1 MNKDNERCIICGDLF
16 TDDDE
21 KTYCPECGAPMHR
34 DCYDIEGSCPHEPVY
49 SANKAAEAESDADH
63 RNKPHLYPDGD
74 GCEICGKAFLPDDE
88 KIYCPECGAAMHKV
102 CYNMTHKCPY
112 KKSPP
117 VYRTAPQ
124 VRAAAAAA
132 AYFPKCDICGIEL
145 KDDEEKV
152 YCPECGTPVHKACWE
167 RSPVCP
173 NANRHAEGYDWEK
186 EHKEPTAAE
195 REPYAGDAA
204 GDPRRVTFENFPEL
218 IIEHPIRSPESGEEL
233 TCRGVRQSELMH
245 FLGLYNFSTPRFFT
259 LFMNMANA
267 GKVVSFNFSAWIFAP
282 LYHFYRRMTGPA
294 VIITLATFM
303 LTAPTLVYEMFAVA
317 RPDSAGLET
326 LFGSAT
332 VTSYILIVFRV
343 ALLLFNDYIYMR
355 WSVSKILALREK
367 YKDEP
372 EEVYFDA
379 LEHHGN
385 PRMMYVLGGIS
396 LIMLLIF
403 LLNLFIRTSGMFA

>member
-1 MNKDNERCIICGDLF
+1 MNKDNERCIICGDPF

-21 KTYCPECGAPMHR
+21 KIYCPECGAPMHR
-34 DCYDIEGSCPHEPVY
+34 DCYELEGRCPHDAVFAAY
-49 SANKAAEAESDADH
+49 SASAAAADAEH
-63 RNKPHLYPDGD
+63 RNKPHLFPNGE
-74 GCEICGKAFLPDDE
+74 GCEICGKVFSPDDD
-88 KIYCPECGAAMHKV
+88 KIYCPECGAAMHRV
-102 CYNMTHKCPY
+102 CYSITHKCPY
-112 KKSPP
+112 TKSPP
-117 VYRTAPQ
+117 VYRTAAMTGS
-124 VRAAAAAA
+124 AAGMSDTA
-132 AYFPKCDICGIEL
+132 PKCDICGNVL

-173 NANRHAEGYDWEK
+173 NENKHAAGYDWDK
-186 EHKEPTAAE
+186 EHRPKPAAE
-195 REPYAGDAA
+195 REPYYDGAA
-204 GDPRRVTFENFPEL
+204 GAQQRVTFENFPEL

-267 GKVVSFNFSAWIFAP
+267 GKVISFNFSAWIFAP

-294 VIITLATFM
+294 VIITLATFI
-303 LTAPTLVYEMFAVA
+303 LTAPTLVYEMFAISD
-317 RPDSAGLET
+317 PDSAGLET

-332 VTSYILIVFRV
+332 VTSYILIFFRV

-355 WSVSKILALREK
+355 WSVFKILSLREK

-372 EEVYFDA
+372 EDVYFEA
-379 LEHHGN
+379 LEHSGN

-396 LIMLLIF
+396 LIMLLIY
-403 LLNLFIRTSGMFA
+403 LLNLFLRTSGMFA